1 MRYGRPLHAGHAP
14 FSIPVLYISPG
25 SSWGPSQVDRTDL
38 SLVQYF
44 YQEAALAIS
53 CDLNGE
59 AMAGNITRLAF
70 HDDSPS
76 SQAVLHAVLAVSSL
90 CRQGNST
97 ETIKRQG
104 KALQALEQS
113 AKSDLAGLQ
122 IAQHVAANNLLCCFE
137 IFGRDQTAGPWYMY
151 VAGAKSLL
159 RASPLHKSASS
170 ELIAM
175 AGWLHHHDV
184 HASFGLKHWRRAGE
198 MSERT
203 TAHSLVK
210 GSLRENTK
218 SMKEMVKQVPEDSEY
233 AMQVHAI
240 LWPLADIFED
250 VVDSSHPL
258 YHDPAYREGLRK
270 LEVALEST
278 INGRY
283 VEVKDRKDFSVLH
296 STEDLGL
303 ATLETYRLAALIY
316 LERSSTNFSGRSAKL
331 DAWADEAIKLL
342 CTIGSNKHGFPLFVV
357 GCEARTD
364 EQRVAILECIEKA
377 QGRHP
382 FGRLLML
389 EEMLHSAWALMDL
402 ETEQDV
408 NYLAMLD
415 VVVSGCETMPSFS

>member
-1 MRYGRPLHAGHAP
+1 
-14 FSIPVLYISPG
+14 
-25 SSWGPSQVDRTDL
+25 
-38 SLVQYF
+38 
-44 YQEAALAIS
+44 
-53 CDLNGE
+53 
-59 AMAGNITRLAF
+59 
-70 HDDSPS
+70 
-76 SQAVLHAVLAVSSL
+76 
-90 CRQGNST
+90 
-97 ETIKRQG
+97 
-104 KALQALEQS
+104 
-113 AKSDLAGLQ
+113 
-122 IAQHVAANNLLCCFE
+122 
-137 IFGRDQTAGPWYMY
+137 
-151 VAGAKSLL
+151 
-159 RASPLHKSASS
+159 
-170 ELIAM
+170 M

-218 SMKEMVKQVPEDSEY
+218 SMKEMVKQVPEVCHLSRTWGKVEADIHDSCQDSEY

-270 LEVALEST
+270 LEIALEST